1 LSQGTEDF
9 AQGGADTP
17 TNEGGTEQEL
27 TTETEQLE
35 GDAEVEE
42 ELDDLEHEGK
52 QYRIPKALK
61 GGFMMQADYTRK
73 TQELAEAR
81 RGFDGER
88 ETFSKDMEARRQS
101 EKDIG
106 RIAVMDEL
114 LTQYQSVN
122 WQELR
127 MTNPEQAQ
135 SAFQDYSLL
144 RDQRDKLAVK
154 VDADVKKRSQEAQQE
169 FATRYE
175 KTNTTLARD
184 IKGWSDKLASD
195 LRNFAIANGASQQDI
210 LTLAV
215 NASMVKLLHKAW
227 LGDQLVAKQA
237 AAAKAARAAANE
249 PEEAQPLTQVRRRPS
264 GNAKA
269 GLHDGLSSDE
279 WLRRRNAQVKRKA

>member
-17 TNEGGTEQEL
+17 TDEGGVEQEL
-27 TTETEQLE
+27 TTDTEQLE

-42 ELDDLEHEGK
+42 EFDDLEHEGK

-81 RGFDGER
+81 RGFEGER

-154 VDADVKKRSQEAQQE
+154 VDADVKKRAQDAQQE

-210 LTLAV
+210 LMLAA
-215 NASMVKLLHKAW
+215 NAPLVKLLHKAW

>member
-1 LSQGTEDF
+1 
-9 AQGGADTP
+9 
-17 TNEGGTEQEL
+17 
-27 TTETEQLE
+27 
-35 GDAEVEE
+35 
-42 ELDDLEHEGK
+42 
-52 QYRIPKALK
+52 
-61 GGFMMQADYTRK
+61 M
-73 TQELAEAR
+73 AEAR

-88 ETFSKDMEARRQS
+88 ETFSKDMESRRAS
-101 EKDIG
+101 EKEIG

-114 LTQYQSVN
+114 LEQYQKVN

-127 MTNPEQAQ
+127 MTNPEQAA

-154 VDADVKKRSQEAQQE
+154 VDADVRKRAQEAQQD

-195 LRNFAIANGASQQDI
+195 LRNFALANGASQQDI

-215 NASMVKLLHKAW
+215 NAPLVKLLHKAW

>member
-1 LSQGTEDF
+1 
-9 AQGGADTP
+9 GGADTP
-17 TNEGGTEQEL
+17 TDEGGVEQEL
-27 TTETEQLE
+27 TTDAEQLE

-52 QYRIPKALK
+52 QYRIPKVLK

-184 IKGWSDKLASD
+184 TKGWSDKLASD
-195 LRNFAIANGASQQDI
+195 LRNFALANGASQQDI

-215 NASMVKLLHKAW
+215 NAPLVKLLHKAW

-237 AAAKAARAAANE
+237 AAAKAARAAGNE
-249 PEEAQPLTQVRRRPS
+249 TEEGQTLTQVRRRPS